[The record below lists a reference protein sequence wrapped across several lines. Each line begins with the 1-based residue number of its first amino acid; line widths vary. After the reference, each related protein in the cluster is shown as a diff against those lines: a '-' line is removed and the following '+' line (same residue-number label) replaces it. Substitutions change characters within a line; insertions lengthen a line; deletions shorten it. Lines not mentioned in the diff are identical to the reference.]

1 MQNPFNFYH
10 RQNEII
16 LQLVLLPF
24 TLVIWLIKKL
34 VQATKKRYT
43 HQKH

>member
-24 TLVIWLIKKL
+24 TLAAWLIKK
-34 VQATKKRYT
+34 AYKAIASRYANR
-43 HQKH
+43 KH